1 MKRFEELQ
9 LWQEA
14 NYPVRM
20 SEKVRLLTLPAAD
33 FEAELVRLEKA
44 YREKR
49 MKEGLNV

>member
-1 MKRFEELQ
+1 MSRLEQ
-9 LWQEA
+9 LNAWQEA

-20 SEKVRLLTLPAAD
+20 SEKVRLLTLPSAD

-49 MKEGLNV
+49 MTNVP